1 MAGLIMTA
9 GIHAQAQ
16 TPGDNGTAADRVHPL
31 QLGPHTFAPMQNI
44 PLPFVRT
51 YLRTAIGLG
60 QAWDISVPLLVIDT
74 ITILGLKGDLMFA
87 SLDFKYQ
94 HAVKDWMAVWAGV
107 NIVGRLGTGVQS
119 LLSEGVTAALGFE
132 LGTLFKL
139 YESHRVSVAGTAKMI
154 NSDATVINVLNFV
167 EGIVDSGRVV
177 YPLVR
182 NTPIL
187 SGDAGL
193 RAAWSVSPFFG
204 LYGKGTLGLT
214 ETEKAGEAARMYY
227 NVGGGADFDLPAIGF
242 IPVGVAAGYM
252 QTDLSIQTQRA
263 AVSRTAILAFSYRG
277 RPDFSISLETTWEWL
292 PSSVTNETIEAGSLM
307 LMTQYFF

>member
-1 MAGLIMTA
+1 MRTRAVSLLMAGLIMTA

-227 NVGGGADFDLPAIGF
+227 NVGGVRISTCPRSALSRWGWLPATCKLTSPYKPNAPRSHARLSLPF
-242 IPVGVAAGYM
+242 RTGV
-252 QTDLSIQTQRA
+252 DLTSASTWR
-263 AVSRTAILAFSYRG
+263 RRG
-277 RPDFSISLETTWEWL
+277 SGCPAR
-292 PSSVTNETIEAGSLM
+292 
-307 LMTQYFF
+307 